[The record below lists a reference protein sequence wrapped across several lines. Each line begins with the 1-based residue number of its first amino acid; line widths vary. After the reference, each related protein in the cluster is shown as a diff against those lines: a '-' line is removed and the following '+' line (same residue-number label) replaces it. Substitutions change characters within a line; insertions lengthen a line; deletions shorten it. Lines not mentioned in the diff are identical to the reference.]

1 MVVDVYLIY
10 IMKLNEEKVME
21 YTFFKLAQD
30 VLEYAKKPLSVSEIW
45 QTAMEL
51 GLDKKLSSS
60 GKTPVNTLSAR
71 ISTDVKRGKSSKFV
85 KVSKKP
91 SRYKL
96 NNGDNDLETIN
107 EPIIEPEVNKSK
119 FKERDLHILLSSYV
133 KANEHFGCLTKT
145 IYHEISKKRKSGIN
159 KWLHPDIVG
168 VHFPFESYTE
178 NTLKL
183 FDVLKVNPY
192 KLYSFEMKI
201 ELSFSN
207 LRECYFQA
215 VSNSSWAHEGYLVAL
230 HIKDESD
237 LLDELRRLNN
247 AFGIGVIR
255 LNPEHFMQSEI
266 LFSAKE
272 QESLDWDTVNRLVAE
287 NADFAKFLDNFMED
301 ITVGKVKSAYDKTY
315 TDEETA
321 WERCK
326 ELGILP

>member
-1 MVVDVYLIY
+1 
-10 IMKLNEEKVME
+10 ME

-30 VLEYAKKPLSVSEIW
+30 VLEYTNKPLSISEIW
-45 QTAMEL
+45 DTAVEL

-71 ISTDVKRGKSSKFV
+71 ISTDVKRGINSKFI
-85 KVSKKP
+85 KISEKP
-91 SRYKL
+91 SRYML
-96 NNGDNDLETIN
+96 NNGHNDHIGLDEKIT
-107 EPIIEPEVNKSK
+107 EIEVSKAK

-133 KANEHFGCLTKT
+133 KSNEHFGCLTKT
-145 IYHEISKKRKSGIN
+145 IYHEISKKRKSGMN

-287 NADFAKFLDNFMED
+287 NDDFGKFLDNFMED
-301 ITVGKVKSAYDKTY
+301 ITVGKVKSVYDKTY

-321 WERCK
+321 WVRCK
-326 ELGILP
+326 ELGIFPC

>member
-1 MVVDVYLIY
+1 MIGKILV
-10 IMKLNEEKVME
+10 EEKVMG
-21 YTFFKLAQD
+21 YTFFELAQD
-30 VLEYAKKPLSVSEIW
+30 SLKYANKPLSISEIW
-45 QTAMEL
+45 DTAVEL

-71 ISTDVKRGKSSKFV
+71 ITTDVKKGKASKFV
-85 KVSKKP
+85 RVSEKP
-91 SRYKL
+91 SRYML
-96 NNGDNDLETIN
+96 NNGANDHVELDEKIT
-107 EPIIEPEVNKSK
+107 EPEVSK
-119 FKERDLHILLSSYV
+119 AKFRERDLHILLSSYV

-145 IYHEISKKRKSGIN
+145 IYHEISKKRKSGMN

-287 NADFAKFLDNFMED
+287 NDDFGKFLDNFMED
-301 ITVGKVKSAYDKTY
+301 ITVGKVKSVYDKTY

-321 WERCK
+321 WEKFK
-326 ELGILP
+326 ELGILPC

>member
-1 MVVDVYLIY
+1 
-10 IMKLNEEKVME
+10 ME

-30 VLEYAKKPLSVSEIW
+30 VLEYVKRPLSVSEIW

-71 ISTDVKRGKSSKFV
+71 ITTDVKRGKNSKFV
-85 KVSKKP
+85 KVSTKP

-96 NNGDNDLETIN
+96 NNSDNETETVD
-107 EPIIEPEVNKSK
+107 EPIIESEANKSK
-119 FKERDLHILLSSYV
+119 FNERDLHIFLSSYV

-145 IYHEISKKRKSGIN
+145 IYHETSKKRKSGMN

-266 LFSAKE
+266 LFTAKE

-321 WERCK
+321 WEKCK